1 MHSNFDMGFNGP
13 SWLDVLLQGGP
24 NCPYSERYTAT
35 YRSTSGPAAKLRLNS
50 PFEPGFLLQRVPV
63 RRVSDIPKIIEVVKE
78 QCWLNEALLSVDWV
92 PENSQPQLQSAANGD
107 DAEGATPDMLDA
119 LLSGSFEPKS
129 ILINVFLPK
138 SPFHPFAQ
146 PVASPEPIGDDLE
159 ALAHAGDSANKS
171 LFGDVDMDMEIPG
184 LSMGSMGGEMGGGLG
199 GTMSGDLGG
208 GMGGMDLG
216 GLDLGMSGG
225 PTSGS
230 DGGIAT
236 HAQPVQPEARPV
248 PAIAMAIPMRSSG
261 TTDVRVSFVG
271 GGSAGA
277 GSQAA
282 GGGNASEGTS
292 TGVRVEIAGTTSLE
306 PATLEE
312 VVRRGGIWSLPGR
325 VRASNK

>member
-1 MHSNFDMGFNGP
+1 
-13 SWLDVLLQGGP
+13 
-24 NCPYSERYTAT
+24 
-35 YRSTSGPAAKLRLNS
+35 
-50 PFEPGFLLQRVPV
+50 
-63 RRVSDIPKIIEVVKE
+63 VKE

-236 HAQPVQPEARPV
+236 HAQPVLSEARPV